1 MMNFKVEVNLDE
13 FMDHMG
19 GESLD
24 AVLADIVK
32 EDIFKALKRDPR
44 YKKLVLEKTEQAISN
59 LSVFDK

>member
-13 FMDHMG
+13 FMEHMG

-24 AVLADIVK
+24 SVLAEIVK

-44 YKKLVLEKTEQAISN
+44 YKKLVLEKTEQAIAN
-59 LSVFDK
+59 LDVFDK